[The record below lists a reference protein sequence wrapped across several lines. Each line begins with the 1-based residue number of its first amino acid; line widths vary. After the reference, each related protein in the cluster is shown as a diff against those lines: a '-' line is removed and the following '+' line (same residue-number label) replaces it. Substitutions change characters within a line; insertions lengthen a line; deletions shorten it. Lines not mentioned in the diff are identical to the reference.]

1 MQLTRLAIS
10 NSRVMVLLVLFIT
23 VYGIIVY
30 LNYPSSEDPTIQ
42 IRIVKVYAEA
52 PALSPTQMENLVS
65 RPLEEA
71 LRNVDQ
77 VTDVT
82 AAVRR
87 GSTIITATIGDY
99 VTDVTQAIQA
109 IRNRVENT
117 APTLPQAVTSV
128 TVQEDIGLVAIASV
142 ALWADGFSYEDM
154 RRTAEDIEARIME
167 LDAVRKV
174 QFYGVQDQQIFVEFD
189 PVRIAELGVDPQIA
203 ANALISQNQPEPT
216 GVAFVSGRQLV
227 VVPTGTLQNAEDV
240 ADVLFQDP
248 ESGDLISIGQIAD
261 VRTGYP
267 DPPTQPVLYNGR
279 PAIVMGVSTHDGT
292 NNVQFGTLLTAL
304 IDEIQYELPIG
315 MELGFATYQPTL
327 IEDSIDEAM
336 ENVYETVGIVLFVVL
351 VFLGIRAGLIVGS
364 LVPIS
369 MLAGVIL
376 MSVMGVEFQRM
387 SITAVIIALGLLV
400 DNGIVIAEDMRVR
413 IERGAT
419 HREAAIQ
426 SGSSLALPLL
436 NSALT
441 TSVAFVPIILIAGAT
456 GDYVR
461 SLGSVVIMLV
471 LSSWF
476 LAMTVTPLFCV
487 WFMKVK
493 PKENVEEDLKIED
506 YRGWIYTPYSKFIH
520 AILGVLRIPF
530 LFIIAGCL
538 VAAVLVLQRLP
549 TEFFPLGERSQYLI
563 YLTLE
568 TQADVR
574 TTNAA
579 TRQLADWLSDS
590 ETNPEIVSNV
600 AYVGGGGPRF
610 FLSLTPLDPA
620 NNVAFILVDVAD
632 GSQVQEMIDRTNAYV
647 DENLPGVIA
656 DAKQMWM
663 GATEPGVI
671 DIRLIGPTDHT
682 DQLYLV
688 AEQLRDLFYAQEG
701 AEGVS
706 IDWGN
711 PAIELSLVIDQA
723 RAQRQGVSTEDV
735 TNALYTTLNGQQI
748 TTLRESEFTIP
759 VIAQSIEANTEG
771 LAAIASVEVWSSAN
785 NRFVQLGEIAD
796 VTTFWE
802 FPLIN
807 RRNLQRT
814 FTVEGRSSVM
824 SSAELM
830 TILQPTL
837 DNLDLP
843 PGARYEIAGEPYQQ
857 AQANQR
863 LFANLP
869 LAFGVMALLVIGQ
882 FNSIRRGGIILMT
895 IPLVIIG
902 GVVGLVVLQAKFG
915 FMAILGFVSL
925 GGIILNHSI
934 ILIDRIAMLEK
945 DGRPKRDAIMLAALS
960 RLRPIMMT
968 ALATGLGIVPLIL
981 FGGPLF
987 YGMAATIAFGVLLG
1001 TVLTLGLMPVL
1012 YSLLLPQ
1019 YPKPEAGDSADQ
1031 TAEST
1036 PESTAES
1043 PPAPATS

>member
-1 MQLTRLAIS
+1 MQLTRLAID
-10 NSRVMVLLVLFIT
+10 NSRVMVLIVLFIT
-23 VYGIIVY
+23 IYGVIVY

-42 IRIVKVYAEA
+42 IRVVKINAQA

-65 RPLEEA
+65 RPLEDA
-71 LRNVDQ
+71 VGNVDQ

-87 GSTIITATIGDY
+87 GSTIITVTIGDEVEN
-99 VTDVTQAIQA
+99 VTEAIQA

-117 APTLPQAVTSV
+117 TPTLPQAVTNV
-128 TVQEDIGLVAIASV
+128 TVQEDIGLVAIASI
-142 ALWADGFSYEDM
+142 ALWADGFSYDQM
-154 RRTAEDIEARIME
+154 RSTALDIEARLMAFE
-167 LDAVRKV
+167 EVRKIT
-174 QFYGVQDQQIFVEFD
+174 FYGIQDQQIFVDFD
-189 PVRIAELGVDPQIA
+189 PVRVAELGVDPQVA

-216 GVAFVSGRQLV
+216 GVAFVSGRRLV
-227 VVPTGTLQNAEDV
+227 VVPTGAMQNADDV
-240 ADVLFQDP
+240 AAVLFQDP
-248 ESGDLISIGQIAD
+248 QSGDLISIGDIAD
-261 VRTGYP
+261 VRTGYQ
-267 DPPTQPVLYNGR
+267 DPPNQPVLFNGN
-279 PAIVMGVSTHDGT
+279 PSIVLGISTHAGT
-292 NNVQFGTLLTAL
+292 NNVQFGAAL
-304 IDEIQYELPIG
+304 SAAVDEIQYNLPIG
-315 MELGFATYQPTL
+315 MELGFATYQPDL

-336 ENVYETVGIVLFVVL
+336 ENVYETVGIVLAVVL
-351 VFLGIRAGLIVGS
+351 VFLGMRAGLIVGS

-376 MSVMGVEFQRM
+376 MSITGVEFQRM

-413 IERGAT
+413 MERGAT
-419 HREAAIQ
+419 AKEAAVQ
-426 SGSSLALPLL
+426 SGGTLALPLL

-441 TSVAFVPIILIAGAT
+441 TSVAFLPIVLIAGST

-461 SLGSVVIMLV
+461 SLGLVVIMLV

-487 WFMKVK
+487 WFLKVK
-493 PKENVEEDLKIED
+493 RKDSVQEDLQIED
-506 YRGWIYTPYSKFIH
+506 YRGWLYTPYRHFIH
-520 AILGVLRIPF
+520 SILGIFRIPF
-530 LFIIAGCL
+530 VLFIAGCL
-538 VAAVLVLQRLP
+538 ALSIWAINKLP
-549 TEFFPLGERSQYLI
+549 TEFFPLGERSQYLV

-568 TQADVR
+568 TQADIR
-574 TTNAA
+574 TTYAA
-579 TRQLADWLSDS
+579 VSELTDWLSDS

-600 AYVGGGGPRF
+600 AYIGSGGPRF

-620 NNVAFILVDVAD
+620 NNVAFVLVDIAD
-632 GSQVQEMIDRTNAYV
+632 GTQVPEMIARTNAYA
-647 DENLPGVIA
+647 DANLPGINI

-663 GATEPGVI
+663 GATEPGVVEV
-671 DIRLIGPTDHT
+671 RLVGPTGQT
-682 DQLYLV
+682 EQMYRV
-688 AEQLRDLFYAQEG
+688 AEQLQDLFYEQPGAQS
-701 AEGVS
+701 VS

-711 PAIELSLVIDQA
+711 PAIELRLVIDQA

-748 TTLRESEFTIP
+748 TSLRESEFEIP
-759 VIAQSIEANTEG
+759 VVVQSGEATSEG

-785 NRFVQLGEIAD
+785 NRFVHLDDIAD
-796 VTTFWE
+796 ISTMWE

-807 RRNLQRT
+807 RRNLERA
-814 FTVEGRSSVM
+814 FTVQGRSTVIG
-824 SSAELM
+824 SAELLA
-830 TILQPTL
+830 TLQPSL
-837 DNLDLP
+837 DALDLP
-843 PGARYEIAGEPYQQ
+843 PGVRYEIDGEPYQQ

-869 LAFGVMALLVIGQ
+869 LALGIMALLVIGQ

-895 IPLVIIG
+895 IPLVLIG

-934 ILIDRIAMLEK
+934 ILIDRITILEA

-960 RLRPIMMT
+960 RLRPILMT

-987 YGMAATIAFGVLLG
+987 YGMASTIAFGVLLG

-1012 YSLLLPQ
+1012 YSLIVPQ
-1019 YPKPEAGDSADQ
+1019 QPKPKDEELPSPETQPDQ
-1031 TAEST
+1031 
-1036 PESTAES
+1036 STA
-1043 PPAPATS
+1043 